1 MMSFMSKLDVN
12 RLRLLVFQGAVVLFL
27 MSGCISRPDRLE
39 YALEFAGKNRVELE
53 KVLEHYKGDTMKY
66 RAACFLIENMPRWY
80 SYDGWQ
86 LDTLH
91 ALLERQL
98 AGTLRES
105 DRMWHG
111 FDFHTLE
118 KVYDARVITSDYLIR
133 NIEMSFREW
142 QERPWNRT
150 LPFEDFC
157 ELILPYRIGNERL
170 TEWRTLYRSYYGSL
184 LDSLYTGSD
193 MLEACKIINDELAR
207 QDCRYCVD
215 WNVPHHDAIHLFHT
229 RIGYCRENS
238 DLIQYAMRSC
248 GIPVAADFM
257 PYSPDYRYS
266 HEWNVVCDTTG
277 KYIQFGYD
285 GIDPLRNNTQSDGR
299 KKGKVFRYCFAM
311 QKEREE
317 TCNAAGWNT
326 GGMEGKY
333 WKDVTSGY
341 FGENEA
347 VVGLS
352 ANVNSPVGL
361 AVFSTGG
368 WKVIGEGIRKSG
380 NRVCFRN
387 IEPSIIYMP
396 VTLDSNVH
404 PAGYPFMLCRDGHVE
419 EFVPDTVNQEK
430 VVLSRKMA
438 LIPRVAAWGYSQ
450 IGARIEGDVN
460 VDFGN
465 PKLIAEIKDTID
477 YTFGI
482 FESSCHVPVKYVRY
496 VPPFGLT
503 QIAELRM
510 YDDSEMEREIKL
522 SPVTDL
528 PYIENVTD
536 GNILSH
542 LYRKTGTVSSPLVF
556 ELDRPSRIEKVYYIP
571 RTDDN
576 YVWKG
581 DVYELFYNDGVNG
594 WKSLGT
600 RTASGKDITFSAPK
614 NALLWLRD
622 KTKGNEE
629 QVFIYRNNRQWFNS
643 DFI

>member
-1 MMSFMSKLDVN
+1 MINVKAIK
-12 RLRLLVFQGAVVLFL
+12 LRLIVFQGAVALL
-27 MSGCISRPDRLE
+27 IMSGCISRPDRLE
-39 YALEFAGKNRVELE
+39 YALEFAGKNRTELE
-53 KVLEHYKGDTMKY
+53 KVLEHYKEDTMKY

-111 FDFHTLE
+111 FDYHTLE

-142 QERPWNRT
+142 EERPWNRT

-193 MLEACKIINDELAR
+193 VLEACKIINDELAR

-266 HEWNVVCDTTG
+266 HEWNVVRDTTG

-299 KKGKVFRYCFAM
+299 KKGK
-311 QKEREE
+311 
-317 TCNAAGWNT
+317 
-326 GGMEGKY
+326 
-333 WKDVTSGY
+333 
-341 FGENEA
+341 
-347 VVGLS
+347 
-352 ANVNSPVGL
+352 
-361 AVFSTGG
+361 
-368 WKVIGEGIRKSG
+368 
-380 NRVCFRN
+380 
-387 IEPSIIYMP
+387 
-396 VTLDSNVH
+396 
-404 PAGYPFMLCRDGHVE
+404 
-419 EFVPDTVNQEK
+419 
-430 VVLSRKMA
+430 
-438 LIPRVAAWGYSQ
+438 
-450 IGARIEGDVN
+450 
-460 VDFGN
+460 
-465 PKLIAEIKDTID
+465 
-477 YTFGI
+477 
-482 FESSCHVPVKYVRY
+482 
-496 VPPFGLT
+496 
-503 QIAELRM
+503 
-510 YDDSEMEREIKL
+510 
-522 SPVTDL
+522 
-528 PYIENVTD
+528 
-536 GNILSH
+536 
-542 LYRKTGTVSSPLVF
+542 
-556 ELDRPSRIEKVYYIP
+556 
-571 RTDDN
+571 
-576 YVWKG
+576 
-581 DVYELFYNDGVNG
+581 
-594 WKSLGT
+594 
-600 RTASGKDITFSAPK
+600 
-614 NALLWLRD
+614 
-622 KTKGNEE
+622 EE

-643 DFI
+643 DFL